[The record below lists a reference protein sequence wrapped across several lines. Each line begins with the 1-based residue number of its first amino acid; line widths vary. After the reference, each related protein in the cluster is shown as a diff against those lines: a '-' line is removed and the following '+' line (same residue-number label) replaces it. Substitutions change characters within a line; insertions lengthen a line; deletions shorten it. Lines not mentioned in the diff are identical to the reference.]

1 MFKKS
6 ETDDRR
12 VRIIDVTHMFYKYA
26 NGGMPS
32 LSASILV
39 DGQYRQVDTT
49 LPSGVIKAI
58 HRWSRQG
65 YNPTVVCFDSKGCSR
80 SRKMYFSQHKDR
92 PEQKAEYKGK
102 RDVQDSRFYEGI
114 NLTMNLLT
122 SGGVTVLKADGY
134 EADDLIK
141 AAVDKAK
148 IDYPNLPIDV
158 ITGDADLIPLV
169 DDQVSVYIASRKL
182 TWAESSNLEITHYFQ
197 LRPYNYQEYCEGLT
211 AFKSLTVP
219 YNTVLLTKLLRG
231 DKSDNIDGYPKF
243 TPTKY
248 KKLIQQMQEDN
259 VDMADL
265 FRYDA
270 PIKTYVYRGTDEPIP
285 LSLLDE
291 TPKEKKAIKYLEPPK
306 LTQICNVLSKYL
318 DEDIVSHARFVY
330 NGINLNGAF
339 VDVPDNFKRRPAT
352 ITSPIKGYVS
362 GELVRAVS
370 IVQINLP
377 IG

>member
-1 MFKKS
+1 MFRKS
-6 ETDDRR
+6 ETDGRR

-26 NGGMPS
+26 NGGMPH
-32 LSASILV
+32 LSANVMMNGQLV
-39 DGQYRQVDTT
+39 RIDTT

-80 SRKMYFSQHKDR
+80 SRKAYFTQHSEQE
-92 PEQKAEYKGK
+92 EQKSEYKGK
-102 RDVQDSRFYEGI
+102 RDIQDSRFYEGI
-114 NLTMNLLT
+114 NLTMNLLL

-134 EADDLIK
+134 EADDLVK

-148 IDYPNLPIDV
+148 STYPDLPIDV

-182 TWAESSNLEITHYFQ
+182 TWAESSDIEIRHYFQ

-231 DKSDNIDGYPKF
+231 DKSDNIEGYPKF

-248 KKLIQQMQEDN
+248 KKLIQKMQEDN
-259 VDMADL
+259 VDIANTFL
-265 FRYDA
+265 YDA
-270 PIKTYVYRGTDEPIP
+270 PVKKYVYRGTEEVIP
-285 LSLLDE
+285 DSLLDA
-291 TPKEKKAIKYLEPPK
+291 TPTEKKAIKYFEPIA
-306 LTQICNVLSKYL
+306 LTKITEVLSKYL
-318 DEDIVSHARFVY
+318 DEDIVKHARFVY

-339 VDVPDNFKRRPAT
+339 TDVPERFKRRP
-352 ITSPIKGYVS
+352 IVVKEVKGYVS
-362 GELVRAVS
+362 GELARAVS
-370 IVQINLP
+370 VVDINIP

>member
-1 MFKKS
+1 MFRKS
-6 ETDDRR
+6 ETDGRR

-26 NGGMPS
+26 NGGMPH
-32 LSASILV
+32 LSANVMMNGQLV
-39 DGQYRQVDTT
+39 RVDTT

-80 SRKMYFSQHKDR
+80 SRKAYFTQHSEQE
-92 PEQKAEYKGK
+92 EQKSEYKGK
-102 RDVQDSRFYEGI
+102 RDIQDSRFYEGI
-114 NLTMNLLT
+114 NLTMNLLL

-134 EADDLIK
+134 EADDLVK

-148 IDYPNLPIDV
+148 STYPDLPIDV

-182 TWAESSNLEITHYFQ
+182 TWAESSDIEIRHYFQ

-231 DKSDNIDGYPKF
+231 DKSDNIEGYPKF

-248 KKLIQQMQEDN
+248 KKLIQKMQEDN
-259 VDMADL
+259 VDIANTFL
-265 FRYDA
+265 YDA
-270 PIKTYVYRGTDEPIP
+270 PVKKYVYRGTEEVIP
-285 LSLLDE
+285 DSLLDA
-291 TPKEKKAIKYLEPPK
+291 TPTEKKAIKYFEPRA
-306 LTQICNVLSKYL
+306 LTKITEVLSKYL
-318 DEDIVSHARFVY
+318 DEDIVKHARFVY

-339 VDVPDNFKRRPAT
+339 TDVPERFKRRP
-352 ITSPIKGYVS
+352 IVVKEVKGYVS
-362 GELVRAVS
+362 GELARAVS
-370 IVQINLP
+370 VVDINIP

>member
-1 MFKKS
+1 MFRKS
-6 ETDDRR
+6 ETDGRR
-12 VRIIDVTHMFYKYA
+12 VRMIDVTHMFYKYA
-26 NGGMPS
+26 NGGMPH
-32 LSASILV
+32 LSANVMMNGQLV
-39 DGQYRQVDTT
+39 RVDTT

-80 SRKMYFSQHKDR
+80 SRKAYFTQHSEQE
-92 PEQKAEYKGK
+92 EQKSEYKGK
-102 RDVQDSRFYEGI
+102 RDIQDSRFYEGI
-114 NLTMNLLT
+114 NLTMNLLL

-134 EADDLIK
+134 EADDLVK

-148 IDYPNLPIDV
+148 STYPDLPIDV

-182 TWAESSNLEITHYFQ
+182 TWAESSDIEIRHYFQ

-231 DKSDNIDGYPKF
+231 DKSDNIEGYPKF

-248 KKLIQQMQEDN
+248 KKLIQKMQEDN
-259 VDMADL
+259 VDIANTFL
-265 FRYDA
+265 YDA
-270 PIKTYVYRGTDEPIP
+270 PVKKYVYRGTEEVIP
-285 LSLLDE
+285 DSLLDA
-291 TPKEKKAIKYLEPPK
+291 TPTEKKAIKYFEPRA
-306 LTQICNVLSKYL
+306 LTKITEVLSKYL
-318 DEDIVSHARFVY
+318 DEDIVKHARFVY

-339 VDVPDNFKRRPAT
+339 TDVPERFKRRP
-352 ITSPIKGYVS
+352 IVVKEVKGYVS
-362 GELVRAVS
+362 GELARAVS
-370 IVQINLP
+370 VVDINIP

>member
-1 MFKKS
+1 MFRKS
-6 ETDDRR
+6 ETDGRR

-26 NGGMPS
+26 NGGMPH
-32 LSASILV
+32 LSANVMMNGQLV
-39 DGQYRQVDTT
+39 RVDTT

-80 SRKMYFSQHKDR
+80 SRKAYFTQHSEQE
-92 PEQKAEYKGK
+92 EQKSEYKGK
-102 RDVQDSRFYEGI
+102 RDIQDSRFYEGI
-114 NLTMNLLT
+114 NLTMNLLL

-134 EADDLIK
+134 EADDLVK

-148 IDYPNLPIDV
+148 STYPDLPIDV

-182 TWAESSNLEITHYFQ
+182 TWAESSDIEIRHYFQ

-231 DKSDNIDGYPKF
+231 DKSDNIEGYPKF

-248 KKLIQQMQEDN
+248 KKLIQKMQEDN
-259 VDMADL
+259 VDIANTFL
-265 FRYDA
+265 YDA
-270 PIKTYVYRGTDEPIP
+270 PVKKYVYRGTEEVIP
-285 LSLLDE
+285 DSLLDA
-291 TPKEKKAIKYLEPPK
+291 TPTEKKAIKYFEPRA
-306 LTQICNVLSKYL
+306 LTKITEVLSKYL
-318 DEDIVSHARFVY
+318 DEDIVKHARFVY

-339 VDVPDNFKRRPAT
+339 TDVPERFKRRP
-352 ITSPIKGYVS
+352 IVVKEVKGYVS
-362 GELVRAVS
+362 GELARAVP
-370 IVQINLP
+370 VVDINIP

>member
-1 MFKKS
+1 MFRKS
-6 ETDDRR
+6 ETDGRR

-26 NGGMPS
+26 NGGMPH
-32 LSASILV
+32 LSANVMMNGQLV
-39 DGQYRQVDTT
+39 RVDTT

-80 SRKMYFSQHKDR
+80 SRKAYFTQHSEQE
-92 PEQKAEYKGK
+92 EQKSEYKCK
-102 RDVQDSRFYEGI
+102 RDIQDSRFYEGI
-114 NLTMNLLT
+114 NLTMNLLL

-134 EADDLIK
+134 EADDLVK

-148 IDYPNLPIDV
+148 STYPDLPIDV

-182 TWAESSNLEITHYFQ
+182 TWAESSDIEIRHYFQ

-219 YNTVLLTKLLRG
+219 YNTVLLTKLLRC
-231 DKSDNIDGYPKF
+231 DKSDNIEGYPKF

-248 KKLIQQMQEDN
+248 KKLIQKMQEDN
-259 VDMADL
+259 VDIANTFL
-265 FRYDA
+265 YDA
-270 PIKTYVYRGTDEPIP
+270 PVKKYVYRGTEEVIP
-285 LSLLDE
+285 DSLLDA
-291 TPKEKKAIKYLEPPK
+291 TPTEKKAIKYFEPRA
-306 LTQICNVLSKYL
+306 LTKITEVLSKYL
-318 DEDIVSHARFVY
+318 DEDIVKHARFVY

-339 VDVPDNFKRRPAT
+339 TDVPERFKRRP
-352 ITSPIKGYVS
+352 IVVKEVKGYVS
-362 GELVRAVS
+362 GELARAVS
-370 IVQINLP
+370 VVDINIP

>member
-6 ETDDRR
+6 ETDGRR

-26 NGGMPS
+26 NGGMPH
-32 LSASILV
+32 LSANVMMNGQLV
-39 DGQYRQVDTT
+39 RVDTT
-49 LPSGVIKAI
+49 LASGVIKAI

-80 SRKMYFSQHKDR
+80 SRKAYFTQHSEQE
-92 PEQKAEYKGK
+92 EQKSEYKGK

-114 NLTMNLLT
+114 NLTMNLLL

-134 EADDLIK
+134 EADDLVK

-148 IDYPNLPIDV
+148 STYPDLPIDV

-169 DDQVSVYIASRKL
+169 DDQVSVYISSRKL
-182 TWAESSNLEITHYFQ
+182 TWAESSDIEIRHYFQ

-231 DKSDNIDGYPKF
+231 DKSDNIEGYPKF

-259 VDMADL
+259 VDIANT

-270 PIKTYVYRGTDEPIP
+270 PVKKYVYRGTEEVIP
-285 LSLLDE
+285 DSLLDD
-291 TPKEKKAIKYLEPPK
+291 TPTEKKAIKYFESVA
-306 LTQICNVLSKYL
+306 LTKITEVLSKYL
-318 DEDIVSHARFVY
+318 DEDIVKHARFVY

-339 VDVPDNFKRRPAT
+339 TDVPERFKRRP
-352 ITSPIKGYVS
+352 ITVKEVKGYVS
-362 GELVRAVS
+362 GELARAVS
-370 IVQINLP
+370 VVDINIP

>member
-1 MFKKS
+1 MFRKS
-6 ETDDRR
+6 ETDGRR

-26 NGGMPS
+26 NGGMPH
-32 LSASILV
+32 LSANVMMNGQLV
-39 DGQYRQVDTT
+39 RIDTT

-80 SRKMYFSQHKDR
+80 SRKAYFTQHSEQE
-92 PEQKAEYKGK
+92 EQKSEYKGK
-102 RDVQDSRFYEGI
+102 RDIQDSRFYEGI
-114 NLTMNLLT
+114 NLTMNLLL
-122 SGGVTVLKADGY
+122 SGGVTVLKEDGY
-134 EADDLIK
+134 EADDLVK

-148 IDYPNLPIDV
+148 STYPDLPIDV

-182 TWAESSNLEITHYFQ
+182 TWAESSDIEIRHYFQ

-231 DKSDNIDGYPKF
+231 DKSDNIEGYPKF

-248 KKLIQQMQEDN
+248 KKLIQKMQEDN
-259 VDMADL
+259 VDIANTFL
-265 FRYDA
+265 YDA
-270 PIKTYVYRGTDEPIP
+270 PVKKYVYRGTEEVIP
-285 LSLLDE
+285 DSLLDA
-291 TPKEKKAIKYLEPPK
+291 TPTEKKAIKYFEPK
-306 LTQICNVLSKYL
+306 ALTKITEVLSKYL
-318 DEDIVSHARFVY
+318 DEDIVKHARFVY

-339 VDVPDNFKRRPAT
+339 TDVPERFKRRP
-352 ITSPIKGYVS
+352 IVVKEVKGYVS
-362 GELVRAVS
+362 GELARAVS
-370 IVQINLP
+370 VVDINIP

>member
-1 MFKKS
+1 MFRKS
-6 ETDDRR
+6 ETDGRR

-26 NGGMPS
+26 NGGMPH
-32 LSASILV
+32 LSANVMMNGQLV
-39 DGQYRQVDTT
+39 RVDTT
-49 LPSGVIKAI
+49 LASGVIKAI

-80 SRKMYFSQHKDR
+80 SRKAYFTQHSEQE
-92 PEQKAEYKGK
+92 EQKSEYKGK
-102 RDVQDSRFYEGI
+102 RDIQDSRFYEGI
-114 NLTMNLLT
+114 NLTMNLLL

-134 EADDLIK
+134 EADDLVK

-148 IDYPNLPIDV
+148 STYPDLPIDV

-182 TWAESSNLEITHYFQ
+182 TWAESSDIEIRHYFQ

-231 DKSDNIDGYPKF
+231 DKSDNIEGYPKF

-248 KKLIQQMQEDN
+248 KKLIQKMQEDN
-259 VDMADL
+259 VDIANTFL
-265 FRYDA
+265 YDA
-270 PIKTYVYRGTDEPIP
+270 PVKKYVYRGTEEVIP
-285 LSLLDE
+285 DSLLDA
-291 TPKEKKAIKYLEPPK
+291 TPTEKKAIKYFEPRA
-306 LTQICNVLSKYL
+306 LTKITEVLSKYL
-318 DEDIVSHARFVY
+318 DEDIVKHARFVY

-339 VDVPDNFKRRPAT
+339 TDVPERFKRRP
-352 ITSPIKGYVS
+352 IVVKEVKGYVS
-362 GELVRAVS
+362 GELARAVS
-370 IVQINLP
+370 VVDINIP

>member
-1 MFKKS
+1 MFRKS
-6 ETDDRR
+6 ETDGRR

-26 NGGMPS
+26 NGGMPH
-32 LSASILV
+32 LSANVMMNGQLV
-39 DGQYRQVDTT
+39 RVDTT

-80 SRKMYFSQHKDR
+80 SRKAYFTQHSEQE
-92 PEQKAEYKGK
+92 EQKSEYKGK
-102 RDVQDSRFYEGI
+102 RDIQDSRFYEGI
-114 NLTMNLLT
+114 NLTMNLLL

-134 EADDLIK
+134 EADDLVK

-148 IDYPNLPIDV
+148 STYPDLPIDV

-182 TWAESSNLEITHYFQ
+182 TWSESSDIEIRHYFQ

-231 DKSDNIDGYPKF
+231 DKSDNIEGYPKF

-248 KKLIQQMQEDN
+248 KKLIQKMQEDN
-259 VDMADL
+259 VDIANTFL
-265 FRYDA
+265 YDA
-270 PIKTYVYRGTDEPIP
+270 PVKKYVYRGTEEVIP
-285 LSLLDE
+285 DSLLDA
-291 TPKEKKAIKYLEPPK
+291 TPTEKKAIKYFEPRA
-306 LTQICNVLSKYL
+306 LTKITEVLSKYL
-318 DEDIVSHARFVY
+318 DEDIVKHARFVY

-339 VDVPDNFKRRPAT
+339 TDVPERFKRRP
-352 ITSPIKGYVS
+352 IVVKEVKGYVS
-362 GELVRAVS
+362 GELARAVS
-370 IVQINLP
+370 VVDINIP

>member
-1 MFKKS
+1 MFRKS
-6 ETDDRR
+6 ETDGRR

-26 NGGMPS
+26 NGGMPH
-32 LSASILV
+32 LSANVMMNGQLV
-39 DGQYRQVDTT
+39 RVDTT
-49 LPSGVIKAI
+49 LASGVIKAI

-80 SRKMYFSQHKDR
+80 SRKAYFTQHSEQE
-92 PEQKAEYKGK
+92 EQKSEYKGK
-102 RDVQDSRFYEGI
+102 RDIQDSRFYEGI
-114 NLTMNLLT
+114 NLTMNLLL

-134 EADDLIK
+134 EADDLVK

-148 IDYPNLPIDV
+148 STYPDLPIDV

-182 TWAESSNLEITHYFQ
+182 TWAESSDIEIRHYFQ

-231 DKSDNIDGYPKF
+231 DKSDNIEGYPKF

-248 KKLIQQMQEDN
+248 KKLIQKMQEDN
-259 VDMADL
+259 VDIANTFL
-265 FRYDA
+265 YDA
-270 PIKTYVYRGTDEPIP
+270 PVKKYVYRGTEEVIP
-285 LSLLDE
+285 DSLLDA
-291 TPKEKKAIKYLEPPK
+291 TPTEKKAIKYFEPK
-306 LTQICNVLSKYL
+306 ALTKITEVLSKYL
-318 DEDIVSHARFVY
+318 DEDIVKHARFVY

-339 VDVPDNFKRRPAT
+339 TDVPERFKRRP
-352 ITSPIKGYVS
+352 IVVKEVKGYVS
-362 GELVRAVS
+362 GELARAVS
-370 IVQINLP
+370 VVDINIP

>member
-1 MFKKS
+1 MFRKS
-6 ETDDRR
+6 ETDGRR

-26 NGGMPS
+26 NGGMPH
-32 LSASILV
+32 LSANVMMNGQLV
-39 DGQYRQVDTT
+39 RVDTT
-49 LPSGVIKAI
+49 LASGVIKAI

-80 SRKMYFSQHKDR
+80 SRKAYFTQHSEQE
-92 PEQKAEYKGK
+92 EQKSEYKGK
-102 RDVQDSRFYEGI
+102 RDIQDSRFYEGI
-114 NLTMNLLT
+114 NLTMNLLL

-134 EADDLIK
+134 EADDLVK

-148 IDYPNLPIDV
+148 STYPDLPIDV

-182 TWAESSNLEITHYFQ
+182 TWAESSDIEIRHYFQ

-231 DKSDNIDGYPKF
+231 DKSDNIEGYPKF

-248 KKLIQQMQEDN
+248 KKLIQKMQEDN
-259 VDMADL
+259 VDIANTFL
-265 FRYDA
+265 YDA
-270 PIKTYVYRGTDEPIP
+270 PVKKYVYRGTEEVIP
-285 LSLLDE
+285 DSLLDA
-291 TPKEKKAIKYLEPPK
+291 TPTEKKAIKYFEPIA
-306 LTQICNVLSKYL
+306 LTKITEVLSKYL
-318 DEDIVSHARFVY
+318 DEDIVKHARFVY

-339 VDVPDNFKRRPAT
+339 TDVPERFKRRP
-352 ITSPIKGYVS
+352 IVVKEVKGYVS
-362 GELVRAVS
+362 GELARAVS
-370 IVQINLP
+370 VVDINIP

>member
-1 MFKKS
+1 MFRKS
-6 ETDDRR
+6 ETDGRR

-26 NGGMPS
+26 NGGMPH
-32 LSASILV
+32 LSANVMMNGQLV
-39 DGQYRQVDTT
+39 RVDTT
-49 LPSGVIKAI
+49 LASGVIKAI

-80 SRKMYFSQHKDR
+80 SRKAYFTQHSEQE
-92 PEQKAEYKGK
+92 EQKSEYKGK
-102 RDVQDSRFYEGI
+102 RDIQDSRFYEGI
-114 NLTMNLLT
+114 NLTMNLLL

-134 EADDLIK
+134 EADDLVK

-148 IDYPNLPIDV
+148 STYPDLPIDV

-182 TWAESSNLEITHYFQ
+182 TWAESSDIEIRHYFQ

-219 YNTVLLTKLLRG
+219 SNTILLTKLLRG
-231 DKSDNIDGYPKF
+231 DKSDNIEGYPKF

-248 KKLIQQMQEDN
+248 KKLIQKMQEDN
-259 VDMADL
+259 VDIANTFL
-265 FRYDA
+265 YDA
-270 PIKTYVYRGTDEPIP
+270 PGKKYVYRGTEEVIP
-285 LSLLDE
+285 DSLLDA
-291 TPKEKKAIKYLEPPK
+291 TPTEKKAIKYFEPRA
-306 LTQICNVLSKYL
+306 LTKITEVLSKYL
-318 DEDIVSHARFVY
+318 DEDIVKHARFVY

-339 VDVPDNFKRRPAT
+339 TDVPERFKRRP
-352 ITSPIKGYVS
+352 IVVKEVKGYVS
-362 GELVRAVS
+362 GELARAVS
-370 IVQINLP
+370 VVDINIP

>member
-1 MFKKS
+1 MFRKS
-6 ETDDRR
+6 ETDGRR

-26 NGGMPS
+26 NGGMPH
-32 LSASILV
+32 LSANVMMNGQLV
-39 DGQYRQVDTT
+39 RIDTT
-49 LPSGVIKAI
+49 LASGVIKAI

-80 SRKMYFSQHKDR
+80 SRKAYFTQHSEQE
-92 PEQKAEYKGK
+92 EQKSEYKGK
-102 RDVQDSRFYEGI
+102 RDIQDSRFYEGI
-114 NLTMNLLT
+114 NLTMNLLL

-134 EADDLIK
+134 EADDLVK

-148 IDYPNLPIDV
+148 STYPDLPIDV

-182 TWAESSNLEITHYFQ
+182 TWAESSDIEIRHYFQ

-231 DKSDNIDGYPKF
+231 DKSDNIEGYPKF

-248 KKLIQQMQEDN
+248 KKLIQKMQEDN
-259 VDMADL
+259 VDIANTFL
-265 FRYDA
+265 YDA
-270 PIKTYVYRGTDEPIP
+270 PVKKYVYRGTEEVIP
-285 LSLLDE
+285 DSLLDA
-291 TPKEKKAIKYLEPPK
+291 TPTEKKAIKYFEPRA
-306 LTQICNVLSKYL
+306 LTKITEVLSKYL
-318 DEDIVSHARFVY
+318 DEDIVKHARFVY

-339 VDVPDNFKRRPAT
+339 TDVPERFKRRP
-352 ITSPIKGYVS
+352 IVVKEVKGYVS
-362 GELVRAVS
+362 GELARAVS
-370 IVQINLP
+370 VVDINIP

>member
-1 MFKKS
+1 MFRKS
-6 ETDDRR
+6 ETDGRR

-26 NGGMPS
+26 NGGMPHR
-32 LSASILV
+32 SANVMMNGQLV
-39 DGQYRQVDTT
+39 RVDTT

-80 SRKMYFSQHKDR
+80 SRKAYFTQHSEQE
-92 PEQKAEYKGK
+92 EQKSEYKGK
-102 RDVQDSRFYEGI
+102 RDIQDSRFYEGI
-114 NLTMNLLT
+114 NLTMNLLL

-134 EADDLIK
+134 EADDLVK

-148 IDYPNLPIDV
+148 STYPDLPIDV

-182 TWAESSNLEITHYFQ
+182 TWAESSDIEIRHYFQ

-231 DKSDNIDGYPKF
+231 DKSDNIEGYPKF

-248 KKLIQQMQEDN
+248 KKLIQKMQEDN
-259 VDMADL
+259 VDIANTFL
-265 FRYDA
+265 YDA
-270 PIKTYVYRGTDEPIP
+270 PVKKYVYRGTEEVIP
-285 LSLLDE
+285 DSLLDA
-291 TPKEKKAIKYLEPPK
+291 TPTEKKAIKYFEPRA
-306 LTQICNVLSKYL
+306 LTKITEVLSKYL
-318 DEDIVSHARFVY
+318 DEDIVKHARFVY

-339 VDVPDNFKRRPAT
+339 TDVPERFKRRP
-352 ITSPIKGYVS
+352 IVVKEVKGYVS
-362 GELVRAVS
+362 GELARAVS
-370 IVQINLP
+370 VVDINIP

>member
-1 MFKKS
+1 MFRKS
-6 ETDDRR
+6 ETDGRR

-26 NGGMPS
+26 NGGMPH
-32 LSASILV
+32 LSANVMMNGQLV
-39 DGQYRQVDTT
+39 RVDTT

-65 YNPTVVCFDSKGCSR
+65 NNPTVVCFDSKGCSR
-80 SRKMYFSQHKDR
+80 SRKAYFTQHSEQE
-92 PEQKAEYKGK
+92 EQKSEYKGK
-102 RDVQDSRFYEGI
+102 RDIQDSRFYEGI
-114 NLTMNLLT
+114 NLTMNLLL

-134 EADDLIK
+134 EADDLVK

-148 IDYPNLPIDV
+148 STYPDLPIDV

-182 TWAESSNLEITHYFQ
+182 TWAESSDIEIRHYFQ

-231 DKSDNIDGYPKF
+231 DKSDNIEGYPKF

-248 KKLIQQMQEDN
+248 KKLIQKMQEDN
-259 VDMADL
+259 VDIANTFL
-265 FRYDA
+265 YDA
-270 PIKTYVYRGTDEPIP
+270 PVKKYVYRGTEEVIP
-285 LSLLDE
+285 DSLLDA
-291 TPKEKKAIKYLEPPK
+291 TPTEKKAIKYFEPRA
-306 LTQICNVLSKYL
+306 LTKITEVLSKYL
-318 DEDIVSHARFVY
+318 DEDIVKHARFVY

-339 VDVPDNFKRRPAT
+339 TDVPERFKRRP
-352 ITSPIKGYVS
+352 IVVKEVKGYVS
-362 GELVRAVS
+362 GELARAVS
-370 IVQINLP
+370 VVDINIP

>member
-1 MFKKS
+1 MFRKS
-6 ETDDRR
+6 ETDGRR

-26 NGGMPS
+26 NGGMPH
-32 LSASILV
+32 LSANVMMNGQLV
-39 DGQYRQVDTT
+39 RVDTT

-80 SRKMYFSQHKDR
+80 SRKAYFTQHSEQE
-92 PEQKAEYKGK
+92 EQKSEYKGK
-102 RDVQDSRFYEGI
+102 RDIQDSRFYEGI
-114 NLTMNLLT
+114 NLTMNLLL

-134 EADDLIK
+134 EADDLVK

-148 IDYPNLPIDV
+148 STYPDLPIDV

-182 TWAESSNLEITHYFQ
+182 TWAESSDIEIRHYFQ

-231 DKSDNIDGYPKF
+231 DKSDNIEGYPKF

-248 KKLIQQMQEDN
+248 KKLIQKMQEDN
-259 VDMADL
+259 VDIANTFL
-265 FRYDA
+265 YDA
-270 PIKTYVYRGTDEPIP
+270 PVKKYVYRGTEEVIP
-285 LSLLDE
+285 DSLLDA
-291 TPKEKKAIKYLEPPK
+291 TPTEKKAIKYFEPK
-306 LTQICNVLSKYL
+306 ALTKITEVLSKYL
-318 DEDIVSHARFVY
+318 DEDIVKHARFVY

-339 VDVPDNFKRRPAT
+339 TDVPERFKRRP
-352 ITSPIKGYVS
+352 IVVKEVKGYVS
-362 GELVRAVS
+362 GELARAVS
-370 IVQINLP
+370 VVDINIP

>member
-1 MFKKS
+1 MFRKS
-6 ETDDRR
+6 ETDGRR

-26 NGGMPS
+26 NGGMPH
-32 LSASILV
+32 LSANVMMNGQLV
-39 DGQYRQVDTT
+39 RVDTT

-80 SRKMYFSQHKDR
+80 SRKAYFTQHSEQE
-92 PEQKAEYKGK
+92 EQKSEYKGK
-102 RDVQDSRFYEGI
+102 RDIQDSRFYEGI
-114 NLTMNLLT
+114 NLTMNLLL

-134 EADDLIK
+134 EADDLVK

-148 IDYPNLPIDV
+148 STYPDLPIDV

-182 TWAESSNLEITHYFQ
+182 TWAESSDIEIRHYFQ

-231 DKSDNIDGYPKF
+231 DKSDNIEGYPKF

-248 KKLIQQMQEDN
+248 KKLIQKMQEDN
-259 VDMADL
+259 VDIANTFL
-265 FRYDA
+265 YDA
-270 PIKTYVYRGTDEPIP
+270 PVKKYVYRGTEEVIP
-285 LSLLDE
+285 DSLLDA
-291 TPKEKKAIKYLEPPK
+291 TPTEKKAIKYFEPMA
-306 LTQICNVLSKYL
+306 LTKITEVLSKYL
-318 DEDIVSHARFVY
+318 DEDIVKHARFVY

-339 VDVPDNFKRRPAT
+339 TDVPERFKRRP
-352 ITSPIKGYVS
+352 IVVKEVKGYVS
-362 GELVRAVS
+362 GELARAVS
-370 IVQINLP
+370 VVDINIP

>member
-1 MFKKS
+1 MFRKS
-6 ETDDRR
+6 ETDGRR

-26 NGGMPS
+26 NGGMPH
-32 LSASILV
+32 LSANVMMNGQLV
-39 DGQYRQVDTT
+39 RVDTT

-80 SRKMYFSQHKDR
+80 SRKAYFTQHSEQE
-92 PEQKAEYKGK
+92 EQKSEYKGK
-102 RDVQDSRFYEGI
+102 RDIQDSRFYEGI
-114 NLTMNLLT
+114 NLTMNLLL

-134 EADDLIK
+134 EADDLVK

-148 IDYPNLPIDV
+148 STYPDLPIDV

-182 TWAESSNLEITHYFQ
+182 TWAESSDIEIRHYFQ

-231 DKSDNIDGYPKF
+231 DKSDNIEGYPKF

-248 KKLIQQMQEDN
+248 KKLIQKMQEDN
-259 VDMADL
+259 VDIANTFL
-265 FRYDA
+265 YDA
-270 PIKTYVYRGTDEPIP
+270 PVKKYVYRGTEEVIP
-285 LSLLDE
+285 DSLLDA
-291 TPKEKKAIKYLEPPK
+291 TPTEKKAIKYFEPRA
-306 LTQICNVLSKYL
+306 LTKITEVLSKYL
-318 DEDIVSHARFVY
+318 DEDIVKHARFVY

-339 VDVPDNFKRRPAT
+339 TDVPERFKRRP
-352 ITSPIKGYVS
+352 ITVKEVKGYVS
-362 GELVRAVS
+362 GELARAVS
-370 IVQINLP
+370 VVDINIP

>member
-1 MFKKS
+1 MFRKS
-6 ETDDRR
+6 ETDGRR

-26 NGGMPS
+26 NGGMPH
-32 LSASILV
+32 LSANVMMNGQLV
-39 DGQYRQVDTT
+39 RVDTT
-49 LPSGVIKAI
+49 LASGVIKAI

-80 SRKMYFSQHKDR
+80 SRKAYFTQHSEQE
-92 PEQKAEYKGK
+92 EQKSEYKGK
-102 RDVQDSRFYEGI
+102 RDIQDSRFYEGI
-114 NLTMNLLT
+114 NLTMNLLL

-134 EADDLIK
+134 EADDLVK

-148 IDYPNLPIDV
+148 STYPDLPIDV

-182 TWAESSNLEITHYFQ
+182 TWAESSDIEIRHYFQ

-231 DKSDNIDGYPKF
+231 DKSDNIEGYPKF

-248 KKLIQQMQEDN
+248 KKLIQKMQEDN
-259 VDMADL
+259 VDIANTFL
-265 FRYDA
+265 YDA
-270 PIKTYVYRGTDEPIP
+270 PARKYVYRGTEEVIP
-285 LSLLDE
+285 DSLLDA
-291 TPKEKKAIKYLEPPK
+291 TPTEKKAIKYFEPRA
-306 LTQICNVLSKYL
+306 LTKITEVLSKYL
-318 DEDIVSHARFVY
+318 DEDIVKHARFVY

-339 VDVPDNFKRRPAT
+339 TDVPERFKRRP
-352 ITSPIKGYVS
+352 IVVKEVKGYVS
-362 GELVRAVS
+362 GELARAVS
-370 IVQINLP
+370 VVDINIP

>member
-1 MFKKS
+1 MFRKS
-6 ETDDRR
+6 ETDGRR

-26 NGGMPS
+26 NGGMPH
-32 LSASILV
+32 LSANVMMNGQLV
-39 DGQYRQVDTT
+39 RVDTT
-49 LPSGVIKAI
+49 LASGVIKAI

-80 SRKMYFSQHKDR
+80 SRKAYFTQHSEQE
-92 PEQKAEYKGK
+92 EQKSEYKGK
-102 RDVQDSRFYEGI
+102 RDIQDSRFYEGI
-114 NLTMNLLT
+114 NLTMNLLL

-134 EADDLIK
+134 EADDLVK

-148 IDYPNLPIDV
+148 STYPDLPIDV

-182 TWAESSNLEITHYFQ
+182 TWAESSDIEIRHYFQ

-231 DKSDNIDGYPKF
+231 DKSDNIEGYPKF

-248 KKLIQQMQEDN
+248 KKLIQKMQEDN
-259 VDMADL
+259 VDIANTFL
-265 FRYDA
+265 YDA
-270 PIKTYVYRGTDEPIP
+270 PVKKYVYRGTEEVIP
-285 LSLLDE
+285 DSLLDA
-291 TPKEKKAIKYLEPPK
+291 TPTEKKAIKYFEPRA
-306 LTQICNVLSKYL
+306 LTKITEVLSKYL
-318 DEDIVSHARFVY
+318 DEDIVNHARFVY

-339 VDVPDNFKRRPAT
+339 TDVPERFKRRP
-352 ITSPIKGYVS
+352 IVVKEVKGYVS
-362 GELVRAVS
+362 GELARAVS
-370 IVQINLP
+370 VVDINIP

>member
-1 MFKKS
+1 MFRKS
-6 ETDDRR
+6 ETDGRR

-26 NGGMPS
+26 NGGMPH
-32 LSASILV
+32 LSANVMMNGQLV
-39 DGQYRQVDTT
+39 RVDTT
-49 LPSGVIKAI
+49 LASGVIKAI

-80 SRKMYFSQHKDR
+80 SRKAYFTQHSEQE
-92 PEQKAEYKGK
+92 EQKSEYKGK
-102 RDVQDSRFYEGI
+102 RDIQDSRFYEGI
-114 NLTMNLLT
+114 NLTMNLLL

-134 EADDLIK
+134 EADDLVK

-148 IDYPNLPIDV
+148 STYPDLPIDV

-182 TWAESSNLEITHYFQ
+182 TWAESSDIEIRHYFQ

-211 AFKSLTVP
+211 AFKSLTIP

-231 DKSDNIDGYPKF
+231 DKSDNIEGYPKF

-248 KKLIQQMQEDN
+248 KKLIQKMQEDN
-259 VDMADL
+259 VDIANTFL
-265 FRYDA
+265 YDA
-270 PIKTYVYRGTDEPIP
+270 PVKKYVYRGTEEVIP
-285 LSLLDE
+285 DSLLDA
-291 TPKEKKAIKYLEPPK
+291 TPTEKKAIKYFEPRA
-306 LTQICNVLSKYL
+306 LTKITEVLSKYL
-318 DEDIVSHARFVY
+318 DEDIVKHARFVY

-339 VDVPDNFKRRPAT
+339 TDVPERFKRRP
-352 ITSPIKGYVS
+352 IVVKEVKGYVS
-362 GELVRAVS
+362 GELARAVS
-370 IVQINLP
+370 VVDINIP

>member
-1 MFKKS
+1 MFRKS
-6 ETDDRR
+6 ETDGRR

-26 NGGMPS
+26 NGGMPH
-32 LSASILV
+32 LSANVMMNGQLV
-39 DGQYRQVDTT
+39 RVDTT

-80 SRKMYFSQHKDR
+80 SRKAYFTQHSEQE
-92 PEQKAEYKGK
+92 EQKSEYKGK
-102 RDVQDSRFYEGI
+102 RDIQDSRFYEGI
-114 NLTMNLLT
+114 NLTMNLLL

-134 EADDLIK
+134 EADDLVK

-148 IDYPNLPIDV
+148 STYPDLPIDV

-182 TWAESSNLEITHYFQ
+182 TWAESSDIEIRHYFQ

-231 DKSDNIDGYPKF
+231 DKSDNIEGYPKF

-248 KKLIQQMQEDN
+248 KKLIQKMQEDN
-259 VDMADL
+259 VDIANTFL
-265 FRYDA
+265 YDA
-270 PIKTYVYRGTDEPIP
+270 PVKKYVYRGTEEVIP
-285 LSLLDE
+285 DSLLDA
-291 TPKEKKAIKYLEPPK
+291 TPTEKKAIKYFEPRA
-306 LTQICNVLSKYL
+306 LTKITEVLSKYL
-318 DEDIVSHARFVY
+318 DEDIVKHARFVY

-339 VDVPDNFKRRPAT
+339 TDVPERFKRRP
-352 ITSPIKGYVS
+352 IVVKEVKGYVS
-362 GELVRAVS
+362 GELARAVS
-370 IVQINLP
+370 VVDINIH

>member
-1 MFKKS
+1 MFRKS
-6 ETDDRR
+6 ETDGRR

-26 NGGMPS
+26 NGGMPH
-32 LSASILV
+32 LSANVMMNGQLV
-39 DGQYRQVDTT
+39 RIDTT

-80 SRKMYFSQHKDR
+80 SRKAYFTQHSEQE
-92 PEQKAEYKGK
+92 EQKSEYKGK
-102 RDVQDSRFYEGI
+102 RDIQDSRFYEGI
-114 NLTMNLLT
+114 NLTMNLLL

-134 EADDLIK
+134 EADDLVK

-148 IDYPNLPIDV
+148 STYPDLPIDV

-182 TWAESSNLEITHYFQ
+182 TWAESSDIEIRHYFQ

-231 DKSDNIDGYPKF
+231 DKSDNIEGYPKF

-248 KKLIQQMQEDN
+248 KKLIQKMQEDN
-259 VDMADL
+259 VDIANTFL
-265 FRYDA
+265 YDA
-270 PIKTYVYRGTDEPIP
+270 PVKKYVYRGTEEVIP
-285 LSLLDE
+285 DSLLDA
-291 TPKEKKAIKYLEPPK
+291 TPTEKKAIKYFEPRA
-306 LTQICNVLSKYL
+306 LTKITEVLSKYL
-318 DEDIVSHARFVY
+318 DEDIVKHARFVY

-339 VDVPDNFKRRPAT
+339 TDVPERFKRRP
-352 ITSPIKGYVS
+352 IVVKEVKGYVS
-362 GELVRAVS
+362 GELARAVS
-370 IVQINLP
+370 VVDINIP

>member
-1 MFKKS
+1 MFRKS
-6 ETDDRR
+6 ETDGRR

-26 NGGMPS
+26 NGGMPH
-32 LSASILV
+32 LSANVMMNGQLV
-39 DGQYRQVDTT
+39 RIDTT

-80 SRKMYFSQHKDR
+80 SRKAYFTQHSEQE
-92 PEQKAEYKGK
+92 EQKSEYKGK
-102 RDVQDSRFYEGI
+102 RDIQDSRFYEGI
-114 NLTMNLLT
+114 NLTMNLLL

-134 EADDLIK
+134 EADDLVK

-148 IDYPNLPIDV
+148 STYPDLPIDV

-182 TWAESSNLEITHYFQ
+182 TWAESSDIEIRHYFQ

-231 DKSDNIDGYPKF
+231 DKSDNIEGYPKF

-248 KKLIQQMQEDN
+248 KKLIQKMQEDN
-259 VDMADL
+259 VDIANTFL
-265 FRYDA
+265 YDA
-270 PIKTYVYRGTDEPIP
+270 PVKKYVYRGTEEVIP
-285 LSLLDE
+285 DSLLDA
-291 TPKEKKAIKYLEPPK
+291 TPTEKKAIKYFEPRA
-306 LTQICNVLSKYL
+306 LTKITEVLSKYL
-318 DEDIVSHARFVY
+318 DEDIVKHARFVY

-339 VDVPDNFKRRPAT
+339 TDVPERFKRRP
-352 ITSPIKGYVS
+352 ITVKEVKGYVS
-362 GELVRAVS
+362 GELARAVS
-370 IVQINLP
+370 VVDINIP

>member
-1 MFKKS
+1 MFKRS
-6 ETDDRR
+6 STDTRR
-12 VRIIDVTHMFYKYA
+12 VRIIDVTHLFYKYA

-32 LSASILV
+32 LHASIMV
-39 DGQYRQVDTT
+39 DGQLRTVDTT
-49 LPSGVIKAI
+49 LASGVIKAI

-65 YNPTVVCFDSKGCSR
+65 YNPTVVCFDSRGCSR
-80 SRKMYFSQHKDR
+80 SRKAYFTQHT
-92 PEQKAEYKGK
+92 EATEATSEYKGK

-114 NLTMNLLT
+114 NLTMNLLL

-134 EADDLIK
+134 EADDLVK

-148 IDYPNLPIDV
+148 ETYPDLPIDV

-182 TWAESSNLEITHYFQ
+182 TWAESSDIEITHYFQ

-231 DKSDNIDGYPKF
+231 DKSDNIAGYPKF

-259 VDMADL
+259 VDLADT

-270 PIKTYVYRGTDEPIP
+270 PVKAYVYRGTEEIVPA
-285 LSLLDE
+285 SLIDS
-291 TPKEKKAIKYLEPPK
+291 TPKEKMAIKYFEPK
-306 LTQICNVLSKYL
+306 ALTRITEVLSKYL
-318 DEDIVSHARFVY
+318 DEDIVKHARYVY

-339 VDVPDNFKRRPAT
+339 TDVPESFKRRPVA
-352 ITSPIKGYVS
+352 IKEVKGYRA
-362 GELVRAVS
+362 GELARAVS
-370 IVQINLP
+370 VVDINIP

>member
-1 MFKKS
+1 MFRKS
-6 ETDDRR
+6 ETDGRR

-26 NGGMPS
+26 NGGMPH
-32 LSASILV
+32 LSANVMMNGQLV
-39 DGQYRQVDTT
+39 RVDTT

-80 SRKMYFSQHKDR
+80 SRKAYFTQHSEQD
-92 PEQKAEYKGK
+92 EQKSEYKGK
-102 RDVQDSRFYEGI
+102 RDIQDSRFYEGI
-114 NLTMNLLT
+114 NLTMNLLL

-134 EADDLIK
+134 EADDLVK

-148 IDYPNLPIDV
+148 STYPDLPIDV

-182 TWAESSNLEITHYFQ
+182 TWAESSDIEIRHYFQ

-231 DKSDNIDGYPKF
+231 DKSDNIEGYPKF

-248 KKLIQQMQEDN
+248 KKLIQKMQEDN
-259 VDMADL
+259 VDIANTFL
-265 FRYDA
+265 YDA
-270 PIKTYVYRGTDEPIP
+270 PVKKYVYRGTEEVIP
-285 LSLLDE
+285 DSLLDA
-291 TPKEKKAIKYLEPPK
+291 TPTEKKAIKYFEPRA
-306 LTQICNVLSKYL
+306 LTKITEVLSKYL
-318 DEDIVSHARFVY
+318 DEDIVKHARFVY

-339 VDVPDNFKRRPAT
+339 TDVPERFKRRP
-352 ITSPIKGYVS
+352 IVVKEVKGYVS
-362 GELVRAVS
+362 GELARAVS
-370 IVQINLP
+370 VVDINIP

>member
-1 MFKKS
+1 MFRKS
-6 ETDDRR
+6 ETDGRR

-26 NGGMPS
+26 NGGMPH
-32 LSASILV
+32 LSANVMMNGQLV
-39 DGQYRQVDTT
+39 RVDTT

-80 SRKMYFSQHKDR
+80 SRKAYFTQHSER
-92 PEQKAEYKGK
+92 EEQKSEYKGK
-102 RDVQDSRFYEGI
+102 RDIQDSRFYEGI
-114 NLTMNLLT
+114 NLTMNLLL

-134 EADDLIK
+134 EADDLVK

-148 IDYPNLPIDV
+148 STYPDLPIDV

-182 TWAESSNLEITHYFQ
+182 TWAESSDIEIRHYFQ

-231 DKSDNIDGYPKF
+231 DKSDNIEGYPKF

-248 KKLIQQMQEDN
+248 KKLIQKMQEDN
-259 VDMADL
+259 VDIANTFL
-265 FRYDA
+265 YDA
-270 PIKTYVYRGTDEPIP
+270 PVKKYVYRGTEEVIP
-285 LSLLDE
+285 DSLLDA
-291 TPKEKKAIKYLEPPK
+291 TPTEKKAIKYFEPRA
-306 LTQICNVLSKYL
+306 LTKITEVLSKYL
-318 DEDIVSHARFVY
+318 DEDIVKHARFVY

-339 VDVPDNFKRRPAT
+339 TDVPERFKRRP
-352 ITSPIKGYVS
+352 IVVKEVKGYVS
-362 GELVRAVS
+362 GELARAVS
-370 IVQINLP
+370 VVDINIP

>member
-1 MFKKS
+1 MFRKS
-6 ETDDRR
+6 ETDGRR

-26 NGGMPS
+26 NGGMPH
-32 LSASILV
+32 LSANVMMNGQLV
-39 DGQYRQVDTT
+39 RVDTT

-80 SRKMYFSQHKDR
+80 SRKAYFTQHSEQE
-92 PEQKAEYKGK
+92 EQKSEYKGK
-102 RDVQDSRFYEGI
+102 RDIQDSRFYEGI
-114 NLTMNLLT
+114 NLTMNLLL

-134 EADDLIK
+134 EADDLVK

-148 IDYPNLPIDV
+148 STYPDLPIDV

-182 TWAESSNLEITHYFQ
+182 TWAESSDIEIRHYFQ

-231 DKSDNIDGYPKF
+231 DKSDNIEGYPKF

-248 KKLIQQMQEDN
+248 KKLIQKMQEDN
-259 VDMADL
+259 VDIANTFL
-265 FRYDA
+265 YDA
-270 PIKTYVYRGTDEPIP
+270 PVKKYVYRGTEEVIP
-285 LSLLDE
+285 DSLLDV
-291 TPKEKKAIKYLEPPK
+291 TPTEKKAIKYFEPRA
-306 LTQICNVLSKYL
+306 LTKITEVLSKYL
-318 DEDIVSHARFVY
+318 DEDIVKHARFVY

-339 VDVPDNFKRRPAT
+339 TDVPERFKRRP
-352 ITSPIKGYVS
+352 IVVKEVKGYVS
-362 GELVRAVS
+362 GELARAVS
-370 IVQINLP
+370 VVDINIP

>member
-1 MFKKS
+1 MFRKS
-6 ETDDRR
+6 ETDGRR

-26 NGGMPS
+26 NGGMPH
-32 LSASILV
+32 LSANVMMNGQLV
-39 DGQYRQVDTT
+39 RVDTT
-49 LPSGVIKAI
+49 LASGVIKAI

-80 SRKMYFSQHKDR
+80 SRKAYFTQHSEQE
-92 PEQKAEYKGK
+92 EQKSEYKGK
-102 RDVQDSRFYEGI
+102 RDIQDSRFYEGI
-114 NLTMNLLT
+114 NLTMNLLL

-134 EADDLIK
+134 EADDLVK

-148 IDYPNLPIDV
+148 STYPDLPIDV

-182 TWAESSNLEITHYFQ
+182 TWAESSDIEIRHYFQ

-231 DKSDNIDGYPKF
+231 DKSDNIEGYPKF

-248 KKLIQQMQEDN
+248 KKLIQKMQEDN
-259 VDMADL
+259 VDIANTFL
-265 FRYDA
+265 YDA
-270 PIKTYVYRGTDEPIP
+270 PVKKYVYRGTEEVIP
-285 LSLLDE
+285 DSLLDA
-291 TPKEKKAIKYLEPPK
+291 TPTEKKAIKYFEPMA
-306 LTQICNVLSKYL
+306 LTKITEVLSKYL
-318 DEDIVSHARFVY
+318 DEDIVKHARFVY

-339 VDVPDNFKRRPAT
+339 TDVPERFKRRP
-352 ITSPIKGYVS
+352 IVVKEVKGYVS
-362 GELVRAVS
+362 GELARAVS
-370 IVQINLP
+370 VVDINIP